1 MNGAEMA
8 DSRRRTE
15 GEFVQVFLAEDD
27 SARERSPYVCR
38 VDVVFDSHRDPVER
52 TAPSTTLHISFGFTR
67 LRHCLIGSH
76 GDEGVQRRV
85 QLLNPLPRS
94 RLSQRISVTSDVAKR

>member
-1 MNGAEMA
+1 MA

-94 RLSQRISVTSDVAKR
+94 RLSQRISVTSDVAKT